1 MKNKDGQEV
10 TDKVKI
16 TAAIEDF
23 YTELYS
29 TDRPD
34 WRTEEK
40 WEEKAVRV
48 PPIMEEEVE
57 KALDQMKK
65 GKAPGE
71 DQLTA
76 DILKLGGQPTI
87 RIMTRLF
94 NKIMELEQVPTK
106 WNESKV
112 IILFKKGDVS
122 DIKNYR
128 PISLLPHMYKV
139 FTRIILER
147 MKKDLD
153 ENQPREQA
161 GFRAGFRTSDHLH
174 TLSQVIEKAKE
185 YRFNICLGFI
195 DYEKAFDSLDH
206 LSLLKALNN
215 QVRDS
220 KYIRLV
226 KAIYRDPSAR
236 IHLESTTTG
245 AFKILKGVRQGD
257 PISPKL
263 FTAAMED
270 AFRSLDWES
279 YGINIDGEQLTHL
292 RFADDILLVSHD
304 PLELQKM
311 ICELNNASKKAGLNM
326 NIKKTKVMMS
336 TKLQNKTITV
346 DGRIIERVENYTY
359 LGKNISLENETA
371 GEVKRRIQLSW
382 AKFGKLGVIFRDKD
396 IPISLKK
403 QAFNQCIIPVLSYG
417 AETWTTTKKLE
428 KKLRV
433 TERAMERIM
442 VGITKRDKVR
452 NTELRE
458 KTKVRDVI
466 HEIKTKKWRWAG
478 HLARREDNRWTHKVT
493 EWTPRTYTRSRG
505 RQSRRWMDEIKG
517 SQGIVW
523 MRSACDRKKWK
534 NDEEAFLQQWR
545 EIG

>member
-1 MKNKDGQEV
+1 MNIHTHTCLVLRKLEGGRKLLSSVKNKDGQEV

-147 MKKDLD
+147 
-153 ENQPREQA
+153 
-161 GFRAGFRTSDHLH
+161 
-174 TLSQVIEKAKE
+174 I
-185 YRFNICLGFI
+185 
-195 DYEKAFDSLDH
+195 
-206 LSLLKALNN
+206 
-215 QVRDS
+215 
-220 KYIRLV
+220 
-226 KAIYRDPSAR
+226 
-236 IHLESTTTG
+236 
-245 AFKILKGVRQGD
+245 
-257 PISPKL
+257 
-263 FTAAMED
+263 
-270 AFRSLDWES
+270 
-279 YGINIDGEQLTHL
+279 
-292 RFADDILLVSHD
+292 
-304 PLELQKM
+304 
-311 ICELNNASKKAGLNM
+311 
-326 NIKKTKVMMS
+326 
-336 TKLQNKTITV
+336 
-346 DGRIIERVENYTY
+346 
-359 LGKNISLENETA
+359 
-371 GEVKRRIQLSW
+371 
-382 AKFGKLGVIFRDKD
+382 
-396 IPISLKK
+396 
-403 QAFNQCIIPVLSYG
+403 
-417 AETWTTTKKLE
+417 
-428 KKLRV
+428 
-433 TERAMERIM
+433 
-442 VGITKRDKVR
+442 
-452 NTELRE
+452 
-458 KTKVRDVI
+458 
-466 HEIKTKKWRWAG
+466 
-478 HLARREDNRWTHKVT
+478 
-493 EWTPRTYTRSRG
+493 
-505 RQSRRWMDEIKG
+505 
-517 SQGIVW
+517 
-523 MRSACDRKKWK
+523 
-534 NDEEAFLQQWR
+534 
-545 EIG
+545 